1 MEHSVLVIRDQTL
14 TPPQVLAAVELF
26 GPVFHQH
33 NTRFALPE
41 CPQIHYISNQDSFP
55 DGTRYIPGEGW
66 HTDHSNDTRPPKAT
80 VLHAVTLPDQGGD
93 TQFANMAAAYAALPA
108 AMQDRMAGLI
118 AIHVYQSSHSAR
130 KLMGLSDVNKE
141 RVPNAVLHPIVRTH
155 PENGRK
161 SIYINPIRIEGIVG
175 LDHKEALP
183 LLDELLEHATQEAIP
198 VPPRMAAGRPGDVGQ
213 PLPAAQGERRLRHG
227 PDAVLVSRHA
237 ARRRAAIVGSGQPG
251 YRFARRKLVAAHGP
265 AAMSRFGL
273 THTMPAASPL
283 LPLRNGRHPEPIN
296 LREIEPEMFAQQRAQ
311 RPPVG
316 QFNTARLCA
325 LG

>member
-1 MEHSVLVIRDQTL
+1 MQIRRFSGCAGAEVLGIDLSKPVSDAARTALNQAFVDHSVLVIRDQTL
-14 TPPQVLAAVELF
+14 TAQQMLGAVELF
-26 GPVFHQH
+26 GAVFHQH
-33 NTRFALPE
+33 NTRFAIPE
-41 CPQIHYISNQDSFP
+41 CPQIHYISNQDSFA

-108 AMQDRMAGLI
+108 AMKDRIAGLI

-130 KLMGLSDVNKE
+130 KLMGLSTANKE

-183 LLDELLEHATQEAIP
+183 LLEQLLDHATREEFQYRHEW
-198 VPPRMAAGRPGDVGQ
+198 RPGDLVMWDNRCLLHKANGDYDMGQ
-213 PLPAAQGERRLRHG
+213 TRYLYRVMLQGSV
-227 PDAVLVSRHA
+227 P
-237 ARRRAAIVGSGQPG
+237 
-251 YRFARRKLVAAHGP
+251 F
-265 AAMSRFGL
+265 
-273 THTMPAASPL
+273 
-283 LPLRNGRHPEPIN
+283 
-296 LREIEPEMFAQQRAQ
+296 
-311 RPPVG
+311 
-316 QFNTARLCA
+316 
-325 LG
+325 